1 MNLQCI
7 RRLEKQLQAAFPQ
20 AQIPA
25 DWSIAPEQCPADM
38 SGDVTVNCFRF
49 ARIFKAAPDMVA
61 EKTVELLNADPEVL
75 KAERIKAFVNIT
87 LKADALFRDTV
98 GNIPVLLQEGQLP
111 QNARKRILIEYS
123 APNTNKPQHLGH
135 VRNNTIGMS
144 VCKLLSR
151 VGHDVVP
158 VNLINDRGIHIC
170 KSMLAYQRFGNGDTP
185 EKSGIKGDHFVGNYY
200 VRYNIE
206 LKKQLEALRAARPEL
221 AEKSDDELFLETE
234 IGAAAQEMLR
244 KWENSDPDTV
254 ALWKLMNSWVIAGFN
269 ETYARMGVEFR
280 KTYLES
286 QTYLLGKDNVRKG
299 LEDGVFTRREDGAVI
314 ADLGKLGTKVLL
326 RKDGT
331 SVYITQ
337 DIGTTLLKH
346 REFEPDAMIWV
357 VGDEQILHFQMLFSI
372 LKKMGHEWA
381 SDLHHL
387 SYGMVNLPTGKMKSR
402 EGTVVD
408 ADDLFDEMHALART
422 AALERVPEGTEPP
435 ADLEERS
442 EIIGMGALK
451 FMLLKFNPKTT
462 MMFDPQASLKF
473 EGDTGPYVQY
483 VCARI
488 HSIARKA
495 AERGICVDSA
505 ADWSLTD
512 SAEERSL
519 AITAARYPE
528 VLKAAAEKMDCSA
541 VVNYLLEL
549 AKAFN
554 RFYREKQVLNAEN
567 RAVIASR
574 IALCFAVRDI
584 LEDGLATLTIGVPE
598 AM

>member
-7 RRLEKQLQAAFPQ
+7 CRLEKQLQAAFPQ

-357 VGDEQILHFQMLFSI
+357 VGDEQILHFQMLFTI

-495 AERGICVDSA
+495 AERGIRVDSA

-567 RAVIASR
+567 PAVIASR

>member
-435 ADLEERS
+435 ADLEDRS

-567 RAVIASR
+567 PAVIASR